1 MSKICQLTGTKP
13 LVGNNVS
20 HSKRRTKRR
29 FNPNLQNKRIFVQEI
44 NKWIK
49 LKLTTRALRNME
61 KIGTYKY
68 LKQQLAAGFDPKV
81 WVEDKA
87 SMATSKKAQRGYRR
101 VEHVDANG
109 HKSYSITYEP
119 EYKNDRK
126 VKLSSLIK

>member
-49 LKLTTRALRNME
+49 VKLTTRALRNME

-68 LKQQLAAGFDPKV
+68 LKQQIAAGFDPKV
-81 WVEDKA
+81 WAEDSAGVA
-87 SMATSKKAQRGYRR
+87 SSKKAQRGYRR
-101 VEHVDANG
+101 VEHVDVNG
-109 HKSYSITYEP
+109 HKTYTISYEP
-119 EYKNDRK
+119 EHKNHRK

>member
-29 FNPNLQNKRIFVQEI
+29 FNPNLQTKRIYVMEI
-44 NKWIK
+44 KKWIK
-49 LKLTTRALRNME
+49 VKLTTRALRNME

-81 WVEDKA
+81 WVEDEKT
-87 SMATSKKAQRGYRR
+87 MAAAKTAKRGYRR
-101 VEHVDANG
+101 VENVDANG
-109 HKSYSITYEP
+109 HKTYSITYEP
-119 EYKNDRK
+119 AIAENKK